1 MARKV
6 IAWTKIKAEYLNG
19 VTPKQLAEKYP
30 VTEKQIYNKAY
41 NDGWTDEIKK
51 IQENVRETI
60 EERITSLTNLALDTL
75 ENVMNGFESEDN
87 TKVSA
92 AKAILDISG
101 LKSSKVEQ
109 TTINKNP
116 IPVEI
121 IE

>member
-1 MARKV
+1 MAKKV
-6 IAWTKIKAEYLNG
+6 IPWTKIKAEYLNG

-109 TTINKNP
+109 TNINKNP
-116 IPVEI
+116 IPIEI